1 MSAIP
6 PGSHEFSTPVYG
18 TVFGSRSSVLQRLKP
33 GDRLILVPDP
43 PGIANPSVW
52 VHAPGGDV
60 IGHLSPDVN
69 SWLVSWML
77 AGERYGAEV
86 THVGGNNEASWKRLV
101 ITVRRSPLTTQDGR
115 SAISRER

>member
-6 PGSHEFSTPVYG
+6 PGSREFSTPVYG
-18 TVFGSRSSVLQRLKP
+18 TVFGRRASVLLRLKP

-43 PGIANPSVW
+43 PGIANPHVW

-69 SWLVSWML
+69 SWLVTSML
-77 AGERYGAEV
+77 DGERYGAEV
-86 THVGGNNEASWKRLV
+86 THVGGDDEASWKRLV
-101 ITVRRSPLTTQDGR
+101 ITVRANRQGSQDGHPT
-115 SAISRER
+115 ISREH

>member
-6 PGSHEFSTPVYG
+6 PGSREFRTPVYG
-18 TVFGSRSSVLQRLKP
+18 TVFGGRSSVLLRLKP
-33 GDRLILVPDP
+33 GDHLILVPDP
-43 PGIANPSVW
+43 PGIANPHVW

-69 SWLVSWML
+69 SWLVPWML

-86 THVGGNNEASWKRLV
+86 THVGGGDEASWKRLV
-101 ITVRRSPLTTQDGR
+101 ITVRRAQQATGDER
-115 SAISRER
+115 SAISHER

>member
-6 PGSHEFSTPVYG
+6 PGSREFSTPVYG
-18 TVFGSRSSVLQRLKP
+18 TVFGGRSSVLQRLKP

-43 PGIANPSVW
+43 SGIANPHVW

-101 ITVRRSPLTTQDGR
+101 ITVRCTQQAAQDGR
-115 SAISRER
+115 STISRER